1 MMTNRKYQLLMSV
14 YLVAFN
20 GVVHDYVVK
29 HSASRRVLS
38 LLYFILPQEKGIYSN
53 ALDTSASQVR

>member
-14 YLVAFN
+14 YLAAFKA
-20 GVVHDYVVK
+20 VVQEPVVK
-29 HSASRRVLS
+29 HSASGRVLS

-53 ALDTSASQVR
+53 ALDTSAS